1 MNDSRRKTLPA
12 LVTLLLLLAVVE
24 WDVTPR
30 NVARAE
36 EATGPV
42 ESARPV
48 APPLPEP
55 APRPPLH
62 PHIDELI
69 AARLNG
75 ATAAPQSD
83 DAEFLRRAYLDLAGR
98 IPSATEA
105 REFLAD
111 SASDKRER
119 LIDALLAGPDYPRRM
134 RELFHAMLLERR
146 GENDEWT
153 AFLQNAFERNL
164 PWHRIARAILNPNSN
179 DERLRG
185 AAFFMTQR
193 LVKEGAMA
201 PVDVPGL
208 TRDVARLL
216 AGVDLECAQ
225 CHNHLTISDY
235 SQQDFQGLHMI
246 FENVKT
252 RTDLKFPAV
261 SEGVLADKKEFKSV
275 FEQVAMTT
283 GPLIPGG
290 TEVAIP
296 KFEKGQEYLVEP
308 DRKKRTPG
316 VPKFSPLE
324 SLSEHLASSQNDL
337 FTRNIVNRLWFAM
350 MGRGLVQPLDLHHSE
365 NPPSHPKLLDLLASE
380 FAASGFNIRWLLRE
394 MALSKT
400 YQRTTRLPYASAA
413 EQPVESYA
421 VGLEK
426 RLSPE
431 QLFWSLITAT
441 GDLDRHRTRLKE
453 AGKPAATGDDI
464 VNQTPE
470 LTALKKAMVDTFAN
484 PPKEPEVDF
493 APSVKGALFLMH
505 EDRILERLKPQTG
518 NLVERAAAQGD
529 ADVVRELF
537 LSVFSRNPTDDELA
551 SLTDYLKQ
559 NSDRRDD
566 AVANLTWALLTS
578 TEFVVNH

>member
-1 MNDSRRKTLPA
+1 MRPARRITLPA
-12 LVTLLLLLAVVE
+12 FAALFLSLTLLE
-24 WDVTPR
+24 TNIDQR
-30 NVARAE
+30 NAARADDD
-36 EATGPV
+36 
-42 ESARPV
+42 SRPA

-62 PHIDELI
+62 PRIDELI
-69 AARLNG
+69 ETRLNG
-75 ATAAPQSD
+75 VPVAPQSD
-83 DAEFLRRAYLDLAGR
+83 DAEFLRRVYLDLAGR
-98 IPSATEA
+98 IPSASEA
-105 REFLAD
+105 REFLAN
-111 SASDKRER
+111 SDPGKRAR
-119 LIDALLAGPDYPRRM
+119 LIDALLTGADYPRRM

-146 GENDEWT
+146 GDNDEWA
-153 AFLQNAFERNL
+153 AFLGNAFEQNL
-164 PWHRIARAILNPNSN
+164 PWHLIARAILNPNTN
-179 DERLRG
+179 DEQLRG

-208 TRDVARLL
+208 TRDVGRLL

-225 CHNHLTISDY
+225 CHDHLTVSDY
-235 SQQDFQGLHMI
+235 SQRDFQGLHII

-261 SEGVLADKKEFKSV
+261 SEGLLSDKKEFKSV

-283 GPLIPGG
+283 GPVIPGG
-290 TEVAIP
+290 NEVAIP

-308 DRKKRTPG
+308 DRRKRTPG

-324 SLSEHLASSQNDL
+324 ALSERLASPENEM
-337 FTRNIVNRLWFAM
+337 FTRNIVNRLWFVM
-350 MGRGLVQPLDLHHSE
+350 MGRGIVEPLDLHHAE
-365 NPPSHPKLLDLLASE
+365 NLPTHPELLDLLASE

-400 YQRTTRLPYASAA
+400 YQRTTRLPYASAT
-413 EQPVESYA
+413 EQPAESYS

-441 GDLDRHRTRLKE
+441 SDLDRHRARLIAENKS
-453 AGKPAATGDDI
+453 ALTGDDV

-470 LTALKKAMVDTFAN
+470 LTTLKKAMVDTFSN

-505 EDRILERLKPQTG
+505 ENQILELLKPQPG
-518 NLVERAAAQGD
+518 NLIERVAGKSDEHA
-529 ADVVRELF
+529 VRELCLCV
-537 LSVFSRNPTDDELA
+537 LSRGPNDDELA

-559 NSDRRDD
+559 NADRRDE
-566 AVANLTWALLTS
+566 AIANLTWALLTS

>member
-1 MNDSRRKTLPA
+1 MRPARRMTLPA
-12 LVTLLLLLAVVE
+12 FAALLLSLTIVG
-24 WDVTPR
+24 TNSTQR
-30 NVARAE
+30 NAARADD
-36 EATGPV
+36 V
-42 ESARPV
+42 SRPA

-55 APRPPLH
+55 APRPPLY
-62 PHIDELI
+62 PRIDDLI
-69 AARLNG
+69 EARLNG
-75 ATAAPQSD
+75 ATVAPTSD
-83 DAEFLRRAYLDLAGR
+83 DAEFLRRVYLDLAGR
-98 IPSATEA
+98 IPSSSET
-105 REFLAD
+105 RGFLAD
-111 SASDKRER
+111 STPDKRER
-119 LIDALLAGPDYPRRM
+119 LINALLTGADYPRRM

-146 GENDEWT
+146 GDNDEWA
-153 AFLQNAFERNL
+153 AFLGNAFKQNL
-164 PWHRIARAILNPNSN
+164 PWHLIARAILKP
-179 DERLRG
+179 DENNEQLRG

-193 LVKEGAMA
+193 LVSEGAMA

-208 TRDVARLL
+208 TRDVGRLL

-252 RTDLKFPAV
+252 RNDLKFPAV
-261 SEGVLADKKEFKSV
+261 SEGVLAEKKEFKSV

-290 TEVAIP
+290 NEVAIP

-324 SLSEHLASSQNDL
+324 ELSERLASPENAM
-337 FTRNIVNRLWFAM
+337 FTRNIVNRLWFVM
-350 MGRGLVQPLDLHHSE
+350 MGRGLVEPLDLHHAD
-365 NPPSHPKLLDLLASE
+365 NPPSHPELLDLLASE

-413 EQPVESYA
+413 EQPAESYS

-441 GDLDRHRTRLKE
+441 GDLDRHRARLTAE
-453 AGKPAATGDDI
+453 NKPALTGDDV

-470 LTALKKAMVDTFAN
+470 LTTLKKAMVDTFSN

-505 EDRILERLKPQTG
+505 EDQILERLKPQSG
-518 NLVERAAAQGD
+518 NLVEQVAAKPD
-529 ADVVRELF
+529 ADAVRELC
-537 LSVFSRNPTDDELA
+537 LCVLSRNPTDDELA

-559 NSDRRDD
+559 NTDRRDE
-566 AVANLTWALLTS
+566 AIANLAWALLTS

>member
-1 MNDSRRKTLPA
+1 MTLPA
-12 LVTLLLLLAVVE
+12 FAALLLSLSFVETNLA
-24 WDVTPR
+24 PR
-30 NVARAE
+30 TTARADE
-36 EATGPV
+36 V
-42 ESARPV
+42 SRPA
-48 APPLPEP
+48 APPLPES

-62 PHIDELI
+62 PRIDELI
-69 AARLNG
+69 EARLNG
-75 ATAAPQSD
+75 ATVAPRSD
-83 DAEFLRRAYLDLAGR
+83 DAEFLRRVYLDLGGR

-105 REFLAD
+105 REFLAN
-111 SASDKRER
+111 SDPGKRER
-119 LIDALLAGPDYPRRM
+119 LIDALLTGPDYPRRM

-146 GENDEWT
+146 GDNDEWA
-153 AFLQNAFERNL
+153 AFLGNAFEQNL
-164 PWHRIARAILNPNSN
+164 PWHLIARGILNPNTN
-179 DERLRG
+179 DEQLRG

-208 TRDVARLL
+208 TRDVGRLL

-225 CHNHLTISDY
+225 CHDHMTVSDY
-235 SQQDFQGLHMI
+235 SQRDFQGLHII

-261 SEGVLADKKEFKSV
+261 SEGLLADKKEFKSV

-283 GPLIPGG
+283 GPVIPGG
-290 TEVAIP
+290 NEVAIP

-308 DRKKRTPG
+308 DRRKRTPG

-324 SLSEHLASSQNDL
+324 ALSERLASPENEM
-337 FTRNIVNRLWFAM
+337 FTRNIVNRLWFVM
-350 MGRGLVQPLDLHHSE
+350 MGRGIVEPLDLHHAE
-365 NPPSHPKLLDLLASE
+365 NLPTHPELLDLLASE

-394 MALSKT
+394 MARSKT

-413 EQPVESYA
+413 EQPAESYSVA
-421 VGLEK
+421 LEK

-441 GDLDRHRTRLKE
+441 GDLERHRTRLTAE
-453 AGKPAATGDDI
+453 NKPALTGDDV

-470 LTALKKAMVDTFAN
+470 LTTLKKAMIDTFSN

-505 EDRILERLKPQTG
+505 ENQILDLLKPQPE
-518 NLVERAAAQGD
+518 NLIERVAGKSDEHA
-529 ADVVRELF
+529 VRELCLCV
-537 LSVFSRNPTDDELA
+537 LSRGPSDDELA

-559 NSDRRDD
+559 NADRRDE
-566 AVANLTWALLTS
+566 AIANLTWALLTS

>member
-1 MNDSRRKTLPA
+1 MTLPA
-12 LVTLLLLLAVVE
+12 FVAMLLSLNLVETNL
-24 WDVTPR
+24 TPR
-30 NVARAE
+30 SAARADD
-36 EATGPV
+36 V
-42 ESARPV
+42 SRPA

-62 PHIDELI
+62 PRIDELI
-69 AARLNG
+69 EARLNG
-75 ATAAPQSD
+75 TTVAPNSD
-83 DAEFLRRAYLDLAGR
+83 DAEFLRRVYLDLAGR

-105 REFLAD
+105 REFLAN
-111 SASDKRER
+111 SDPGKRER
-119 LIDALLAGPDYPRRM
+119 LIDALLTGPDYPRRM
-134 RELFHAMLLERR
+134 RELFHSMLLERR
-146 GENDEWT
+146 GDNDEWA
-153 AFLQNAFERNL
+153 AFLGNAFEQNL
-164 PWHRIARAILNPNSN
+164 PWHMIARAILKP
-179 DERLRG
+179 DENNEQLRG

-193 LVKEGAMA
+193 LVSEGAMA

-208 TRDVARLL
+208 TRDVGRLL

-225 CHNHLTISDY
+225 CHDHMTVSDY
-235 SQQDFQGLHMI
+235 SQRDFQGLHII

-261 SEGVLADKKEFKSV
+261 SEGLLADRKEFKSV

-290 TEVAIP
+290 NEVAIP

-308 DRKKRTPG
+308 DRKTRTPG

-324 SLSEHLASSQNDL
+324 ALSERLAAPENAM
-337 FTRNIVNRLWFAM
+337 FTRNIVNRLWFVM
-350 MGRGLVQPLDLHHSE
+350 LGRGIVEPLDLHHAG
-365 NPPSHPKLLDLLASE
+365 NPPTHPELLDLLASE
-380 FAASGFNIRWLLRE
+380 FAASGFNIRWLLGE
-394 MALSKT
+394 LAMSKT

-413 EQPVESYA
+413 EQPVESYS

-441 GDLDRHRTRLKE
+441 GDLDRHRTQLSAE
-453 AGKPAATGDDI
+453 NKPALTGNDV

-470 LTALKKAMVDTFAN
+470 LTTLKKAMVDTFSN

-505 EDRILERLKPQTG
+505 ESQILERLKPQPG
-518 NLVERAAAQGD
+518 NLVEQVAAKPDTD
-529 ADVVRELF
+529 AVRELC

-559 NSDRRDD
+559 NADRRDE
-566 AVANLTWALLTS
+566 AIANLTWALLTS

>member
-1 MNDSRRKTLPA
+1 MRPARRMTLPA
-12 LVTLLLLLAVVE
+12 FVAMLLSLNLVETNL
-24 WDVTPR
+24 TPR
-30 NVARAE
+30 SAARADD
-36 EATGPV
+36 V
-42 ESARPV
+42 SRPA

-62 PHIDELI
+62 PRIDELI
-69 AARLNG
+69 EARLNG
-75 ATAAPQSD
+75 TTVAPNSD
-83 DAEFLRRAYLDLAGR
+83 DAEFLRRVYLDLAGR

-105 REFLAD
+105 REFLAN
-111 SASDKRER
+111 SDPGKRER
-119 LIDALLAGPDYPRRM
+119 LIDALLTGPDYPRRM
-134 RELFHAMLLERR
+134 RELFHSMLLERR
-146 GENDEWT
+146 GDNDEWA
-153 AFLQNAFERNL
+153 AFLGNAFEQNL
-164 PWHRIARAILNPNSN
+164 PWHMIARAILKP
-179 DERLRG
+179 DENNEQLRG

-193 LVKEGAMA
+193 LVSEGAMA

-208 TRDVARLL
+208 TRDVGRLL

-225 CHNHLTISDY
+225 CHDHMTVSDY
-235 SQQDFQGLHMI
+235 SQRDFQGLHII

-261 SEGVLADKKEFKSV
+261 SEGLLADRKEFKSV

-324 SLSEHLASSQNDL
+324 ALSERLAAPENAM
-337 FTRNIVNRLWFAM
+337 FTRNIVNRLWFVM
-350 MGRGLVQPLDLHHSE
+350 MGRGIVEPLDLHHAG
-365 NPPSHPKLLDLLASE
+365 NPPTHPELLDLLASE
-380 FAASGFNIRWLLRE
+380 FAASGFNIRWLLGE
-394 MALSKT
+394 LAMSKT

-413 EQPVESYA
+413 EQPVESYS

-441 GDLDRHRTRLKE
+441 GDLDRHRTQLSAE
-453 AGKPAATGDDI
+453 NKPALTGNDV

-470 LTALKKAMVDTFAN
+470 LTTLKKAMVDTFSN

-505 EDRILERLKPQTG
+505 ESQILERLKPQPG
-518 NLVERAAAQGD
+518 NLVEQVAAKPDTD
-529 ADVVRELF
+529 AVRELC

-559 NSDRRDD
+559 NADRRDE
-566 AVANLTWALLTS
+566 AIANLTWALLTS